1 MEKKKTPGVTI
12 VFYIVGI
19 LFLFVA
25 AFMLVSAIAYTNTYL
40 QSYGAT
46 FGDMWSNSLQY
57 IIAQFTPYLGI
68 GMIALGIGKVLKDIG
83 NMKVE
88 AAQVDTS
95 HLEAMQQKQSELSEE
110 MAEKIRYLSENL
122 DTTREI
128 LGIKISEKEKRDAYR
143 LQEMGK
149 GLTAAFETLERKTP
163 EPIVITVPAVAEAPA
178 KAEEPAVETPAA
190 EEPKAEGVETGAAEA
205 PAAPAGP
212 VPQIFRVARSMT
224 SPACPAVEP
233 AAKDSAAEISAAD
246 AGAAENSATPQIF
259 TVSRRMTMPR
269 CGK

>member
-19 LFLFVA
+19 LFLVVA
-25 AFMLVSAIAYTNTYL
+25 AFMLVSAIAYTSTYL

-46 FGDMWSNSLQY
+46 FSDMWSNSLQY
-57 IIAQFTPYLGI
+57 IIAQFMPYLGI
-68 GMIALGIGKVLKDIG
+68 GIVALGIGKVAKDTR

-88 AAQVDTS
+88 AAQGDTS
-95 HLEAMQQKQSELSEE
+95 RLEAMLQKQADVSEE
-110 MAEKIRYLSENL
+110 MSENIRYLSENL

-128 LGIKISEKEKRDAYR
+128 LGIKIGEKEKRDAYR

-163 EPIVITVPAVAEAPA
+163 EPIVITVPAVEAPA
-178 KAEEPAVETPAA
+178 VETPAAEEPAVETPAA
-190 EEPKAEGVETGAAEA
+190 EAAA
-205 PAAPAGP
+205 SAAPAGP

-224 SPACPAVEP
+224 APACPAV
-233 AAKDSAAEISAAD
+233 DSAAD
-246 AGAAENSATPQIF
+246 AGAAENSTTPQIF
-259 TVSRRMTMPR
+259 TVSRRMTMPG

>member
-19 LFLFVA
+19 LFLVVA
-25 AFMLVSAIAYTNTYL
+25 AFMLVSAIAYTSTYL

-46 FGDMWSNSLQY
+46 FSDMWSNSLQY
-57 IIAQFTPYLGI
+57 IIAQFMPYLGI
-68 GMIALGIGKVLKDIG
+68 GIVALGIGKVAKDTR

-88 AAQVDTS
+88 AAQGDTS
-95 HLEAMQQKQSELSEE
+95 RLEAMLQKQADVSEE
-110 MAEKIRYLSENL
+110 MSENIRYLSENL

-128 LGIKISEKEKRDAYR
+128 LGIKIGEKEKRDAYR

-163 EPIVITVPAVAEAPA
+163 EPIVITVPAVEA
-178 KAEEPAVETPAA
+178 PAVETPAA
-190 EEPKAEGVETGAAEA
+190 EAAA
-205 PAAPAGP
+205 SAAPAGP

-224 SPACPAVEP
+224 APACPAV
-233 AAKDSAAEISAAD
+233 DSAAD
-246 AGAAENSATPQIF
+246 AGAVENSTTPQIF
-259 TVSRRMTMPR
+259 TVSRRMTMPG

>member
-1 MEKKKTPGVTI
+1 MEKKKTPVVTI

-19 LFLFVA
+19 LFLVVA
-25 AFMLVSAIAYTNTYL
+25 AFMLVSAIAYTSTYL

-46 FGDMWSNSLQY
+46 FSDMWSNSLQY
-57 IIAQFTPYLGI
+57 IIAQFMPYLGI
-68 GMIALGIGKVLKDIG
+68 GIVSLGIGKVAKDTR

-95 HLEAMQQKQSELSEE
+95 RLEAMLQKQADVSEE
-110 MAEKIRYLSENL
+110 MSENIRYLSENL

-128 LGIKISEKEKRDAYR
+128 LGIKIGEKEKRDAYR

-163 EPIVITVPAVAEAPA
+163 EPIVITVPAVETPA
-178 KAEEPAVETPAA
+178 AEEPAVETPAA
-190 EEPKAEGVETGAAEA
+190 EAAA
-205 PAAPAGP
+205 SAAPAGP
-212 VPQIFRVARSMT
+212 VPRIFRVARSMT
-224 SPACPAVEP
+224 APACPAV
-233 AAKDSAAEISAAD
+233 DSAAD
-246 AGAAENSATPQIF
+246 AGAAENSTTPQIF
-259 TVSRRMTMPR
+259 TVSRRMTMPG

>member
-19 LFLFVA
+19 LFLVVA
-25 AFMLVSAIAYTNTYL
+25 AFMLVSAIAYTSTYL

-46 FGDMWSNSLQY
+46 FSDMWSNSLQY
-57 IIAQFTPYLGI
+57 IIAQFMPYLGI
-68 GMIALGIGKVLKDIG
+68 GIVALGIGKVAKDTR

-88 AAQVDTS
+88 AAQGDTS
-95 HLEAMQQKQSELSEE
+95 RLEAMLQKQADVSEE
-110 MAEKIRYLSENL
+110 MSENIRYLSENL

-128 LGIKISEKEKRDAYR
+128 LGIKIGEKEKRDAYR

-163 EPIVITVPAVAEAPA
+163 EPIVITVPAV
-178 KAEEPAVETPAA
+178 ETPAA
-190 EEPKAEGVETGAAEA
+190 ESAAS
-205 PAAPAGP
+205 AAPAGP

-224 SPACPAVEP
+224 APACPAV
-233 AAKDSAAEISAAD
+233 DSAAD
-246 AGAAENSATPQIF
+246 AGAAENSTTPQIF
-259 TVSRRMTMPR
+259 TVSRRMTMPG

>member
-19 LFLFVA
+19 LFLVVA
-25 AFMLVSAIAYTNTYL
+25 AFMLVSAIAYTSTYL

-46 FGDMWSNSLQY
+46 FSDMWSNSLQY
-57 IIAQFTPYLGI
+57 IIAQFMPYLGI
-68 GMIALGIGKVLKDIG
+68 GIVALGIGKVAKDTR

-88 AAQVDTS
+88 AAQGDTS
-95 HLEAMQQKQSELSEE
+95 RLEAMLQKQADVSEE
-110 MAEKIRYLSENL
+110 MSENIRYLSENL

-128 LGIKISEKEKRDAYR
+128 LGIKIGEKEKRDAYR

-163 EPIVITVPAVAEAPA
+163 EPIVITVPAVEA
-178 KAEEPAVETPAA
+178 PAVETHAA
-190 EEPKAEGVETGAAEA
+190 EAAASAAEA
-205 PAAPAGP
+205 PEAEAAASVAPAGP

-224 SPACPAVEP
+224 APACPAV
-233 AAKDSAAEISAAD
+233 DSAAD

-259 TVSRRMTMPR
+259 TVSRRMTMPG

>member
-19 LFLFVA
+19 LFLVVA
-25 AFMLVSAIAYTNTYL
+25 AFMLVSAIAYTSTYL

-46 FGDMWSNSLQY
+46 FSDMWSNSLQY
-57 IIAQFTPYLGI
+57 IIAQFMPYLGI
-68 GMIALGIGKVLKDIG
+68 GIVALGIGKVAKDTR

-95 HLEAMQQKQSELSEE
+95 RLEAMLQKQADVSEE
-110 MAEKIRYLSENL
+110 MSENIRYLSENL

-128 LGIKISEKEKRDAYR
+128 LGIKIGEKEKRDAYR

-163 EPIVITVPAVAEAPA
+163 EPIVITVPAVEAPA
-178 KAEEPAVETPAA
+178 VETHAAEEPAVETPAA
-190 EEPKAEGVETGAAEA
+190 EAAA
-205 PAAPAGP
+205 SAAPAGP

-224 SPACPAVEP
+224 APACPAV
-233 AAKDSAAEISAAD
+233 DSAAD
-246 AGAAENSATPQIF
+246 AGAAENSTTPQIF
-259 TVSRRMTMPR
+259 TVSRRMTMPG

>member
-19 LFLFVA
+19 LFLVVA
-25 AFMLVSAIAYTNTYL
+25 AFMLVSAIAYTSTYL

-46 FGDMWSNSLQY
+46 FSDMWSNSLQY
-57 IIAQFTPYLGI
+57 IIAQFMPYLGI
-68 GMIALGIGKVLKDIG
+68 GIVALGIGKVAKDTR

-88 AAQVDTS
+88 AAQGDTS
-95 HLEAMQQKQSELSEE
+95 RLEAMLQKQADVSEE
-110 MAEKIRYLSENL
+110 MSENIRYLSENL

-128 LGIKISEKEKRDAYR
+128 LGIKIGEKEKRDAYR

-163 EPIVITVPAVAEAPA
+163 EPIVITVPAVEAPA
-178 KAEEPAVETPAA
+178 VETHAAEEPAVETPAA
-190 EEPKAEGVETGAAEA
+190 EAAA
-205 PAAPAGP
+205 SAAPAGP

-224 SPACPAVEP
+224 APACPAV
-233 AAKDSAAEISAAD
+233 DSAAD
-246 AGAAENSATPQIF
+246 AGAAENSTTPQIF
-259 TVSRRMTMPR
+259 TVSRRMTMPAAANR
-269 CGK
+269 Q

>member
-19 LFLFVA
+19 LFLVVA
-25 AFMLVSAIAYTNTYL
+25 AFMLVSAIAYTSTYL

-46 FGDMWSNSLQY
+46 FSDMWSNSLQY
-57 IIAQFTPYLGI
+57 IIAQFMPYLGI
-68 GMIALGIGKVLKDIG
+68 GIVALGIGKVAKDTR

-88 AAQVDTS
+88 AAQGDTS
-95 HLEAMQQKQSELSEE
+95 RLEAMLQKQADVSEE
-110 MAEKIRYLSENL
+110 MSENIRYLSENL

-128 LGIKISEKEKRDAYR
+128 LGIKIGEKEKRDAYR

-163 EPIVITVPAVAEAPA
+163 EPIVITVPAIEAPA
-178 KAEEPAVETPAA
+178 VETHAAEEPAVETPAA
-190 EEPKAEGVETGAAEA
+190 EAAA
-205 PAAPAGP
+205 SAAPAGP

-224 SPACPAVEP
+224 APACPAVD
-233 AAKDSAAEISAAD
+233 AAAD
-246 AGAAENSATPQIF
+246 AGAAENSTTPQIF
-259 TVSRRMTMPR
+259 TVSRRMTMPG

>member
-19 LFLFVA
+19 LFLVVA
-25 AFMLVSAIAYTNTYL
+25 AFMLVSAIAYTSTYL

-46 FGDMWSNSLQY
+46 FSDMWSNSLQY
-57 IIAQFTPYLGI
+57 IIAQFMPYLGI
-68 GMIALGIGKVLKDIG
+68 GIVALGIGKVAKDTR

-88 AAQVDTS
+88 AAQGDTS
-95 HLEAMQQKQSELSEE
+95 RLEAMLQKQADVSEE
-110 MAEKIRYLSENL
+110 MSENIRYLSENL

-128 LGIKISEKEKRDAYR
+128 LGIKIGEKEKRDAYR

-163 EPIVITVPAVAEAPA
+163 EPIVITVPAVEAPA
-178 KAEEPAVETPAA
+178 VETHAAEEPAVETPAA
-190 EEPKAEGVETGAAEA
+190 EAAA
-205 PAAPAGP
+205 SAAPAGP

-224 SPACPAVEP
+224 APACPAV
-233 AAKDSAAEISAAD
+233 DSAAD
-246 AGAAENSATPQIF
+246 AGAVENSATPQIF
-259 TVSRRMTMPR
+259 TVSRRMTMPG

>member
-19 LFLFVA
+19 LFLVVA
-25 AFMLVSAIAYTNTYL
+25 AFMLVSAIAYTSTYL

-46 FGDMWSNSLQY
+46 FSDMWSNSLQY
-57 IIAQFTPYLGI
+57 IIAQFMPYLGI
-68 GMIALGIGKVLKDIG
+68 GIVSLGIGKVAKDTR

-88 AAQVDTS
+88 AAQGDTS
-95 HLEAMQQKQSELSEE
+95 RLEAMLQKQADVSEE
-110 MAEKIRYLSENL
+110 MSEKIGYLSENL

-128 LGIKISEKEKRDAYR
+128 LGIKIGEKEKRDAYR

-163 EPIVITVPAVAEAPA
+163 EPIVITVPAVEAPA
-178 KAEEPAVETPAA
+178 VETHAAEEPAVETPAA
-190 EEPKAEGVETGAAEA
+190 EAAA
-205 PAAPAGP
+205 SAAPAGP

-224 SPACPAVEP
+224 APACPAV
-233 AAKDSAAEISAAD
+233 DSAAD
-246 AGAAENSATPQIF
+246 AGAAENSTTPQIF
-259 TVSRRMTMPR
+259 TVSRRMTMPG

>member
-19 LFLFVA
+19 LFLVVA
-25 AFMLVSAIAYTNTYL
+25 AFMLVSAIAYTSTYL

-46 FGDMWSNSLQY
+46 FSDMWSNSLQY
-57 IIAQFTPYLGI
+57 IIAQFMPYLGI
-68 GMIALGIGKVLKDIG
+68 GIVALGIGKVAKDTR

-88 AAQVDTS
+88 AAQGDTS
-95 HLEAMQQKQSELSEE
+95 RLEAMLQKQADVSEE
-110 MAEKIRYLSENL
+110 MSEKIGYLSENL

-128 LGIKISEKEKRDAYR
+128 LGIKIGEKEKRDAYR

-163 EPIVITVPAVAEAPA
+163 EPIVITVPAVEAPA
-178 KAEEPAVETPAA
+178 VETRAAEEPAVETPAA
-190 EEPKAEGVETGAAEA
+190 EAAA
-205 PAAPAGP
+205 SAAPAGP

-224 SPACPAVEP
+224 APACPAV
-233 AAKDSAAEISAAD
+233 DSAAD
-246 AGAAENSATPQIF
+246 AGAAENSTTPQIF
-259 TVSRRMTMPR
+259 TVSRRMTMPG

>member
-19 LFLFVA
+19 LFLVVA
-25 AFMLVSAIAYTNTYL
+25 AFMLVSAIAYTSTYL

-46 FGDMWSNSLQY
+46 FSDMWSNSLQY
-57 IIAQFTPYLGI
+57 IIAQFMPYLGI
-68 GMIALGIGKVLKDIG
+68 GIVALGIGKVAKDTR

-88 AAQVDTS
+88 AAQGDTS
-95 HLEAMQQKQSELSEE
+95 RLEAMLQKQADVSEE
-110 MAEKIRYLSENL
+110 MSENIRYLSENL

-128 LGIKISEKEKRDAYR
+128 LGIKIGEKEKRDAYR

-163 EPIVITVPAVAEAPA
+163 EPIVITVPAV
-178 KAEEPAVETPAA
+178 ETPAA
-190 EEPKAEGVETGAAEA
+190 ESAAS
-205 PAAPAGP
+205 AAPAGP

-224 SPACPAVEP
+224 APACPAV
-233 AAKDSAAEISAAD
+233 DSAAD

-259 TVSRRMTMPR
+259 TVSRRMTMPG

>member
-19 LFLFVA
+19 LFLVVA

-57 IIAQFTPYLGI
+57 IIAQFMPYLGI
-68 GMIALGIGKVLKDIG
+68 GIVALGIGKVAKDTR

-88 AAQVDTS
+88 AAQGDTS
-95 HLEAMQQKQSELSEE
+95 RLEAMLQKQADVSEE
-110 MAEKIRYLSENL
+110 MSEKIGYLSENL

-128 LGIKISEKEKRDAYR
+128 LGIKIGEKEKRDAYR

-163 EPIVITVPAVAEAPA
+163 EPIVITVPAVEAPA
-178 KAEEPAVETPAA
+178 VETHAAEEPAVETPAA
-190 EEPKAEGVETGAAEA
+190 EAAA
-205 PAAPAGP
+205 SAAPAGP

-224 SPACPAVEP
+224 APACPAV
-233 AAKDSAAEISAAD
+233 DSAAD
-246 AGAAENSATPQIF
+246 AGAAENSTTPQIF
-259 TVSRRMTMPR
+259 TVSRRMTMPG

>member
-19 LFLFVA
+19 LFLVVA
-25 AFMLVSAIAYTNTYL
+25 AFMLVSAIAYTSTYL

-46 FGDMWSNSLQY
+46 FSDMWSNSLQY
-57 IIAQFTPYLGI
+57 IIAQFMPYLGI
-68 GMIALGIGKVLKDIG
+68 GIVALGIGKVAKDTR

-88 AAQVDTS
+88 AAQGDTS
-95 HLEAMQQKQSELSEE
+95 RLEAMLQKQADVSEE
-110 MAEKIRYLSENL
+110 MSENIRYLSENL

-128 LGIKISEKEKRDAYR
+128 LGIKIGEKEKRDAYR

-163 EPIVITVPAVAEAPA
+163 EPIVITVPAVEAPA
-178 KAEEPAVETPAA
+178 VEMHAAEEPAVETPAA
-190 EEPKAEGVETGAAEA
+190 EAAA
-205 PAAPAGP
+205 SAAPAGP

-224 SPACPAVEP
+224 APACPAV
-233 AAKDSAAEISAAD
+233 DSAAD
-246 AGAAENSATPQIF
+246 AGAAENSTTPKIF
-259 TVSRRMTMPR
+259 TVSRRMTMPG

>member
-19 LFLFVA
+19 LFLVVA
-25 AFMLVSAIAYTNTYL
+25 AFMLVSAIAYTSTYL

-46 FGDMWSNSLQY
+46 FSDMWSNSLQY
-57 IIAQFTPYLGI
+57 IIAQFMPYLGI
-68 GMIALGIGKVLKDIG
+68 GIVALGIGKVAKDTR

-88 AAQVDTS
+88 AAQGDTS
-95 HLEAMQQKQSELSEE
+95 RLEAMLQKQADVSEE
-110 MAEKIRYLSENL
+110 MSENIRYLSENL

-128 LGIKISEKEKRDAYR
+128 LGIKIGEKEKRDAYR

-163 EPIVITVPAVAEAPA
+163 EPIVITVPAVEAPA
-178 KAEEPAVETPAA
+178 VETHAAEEPAVETP
-190 EEPKAEGVETGAAEA
+190 EAEA
-205 PAAPAGP
+205 AASAAPAGP

-224 SPACPAVEP
+224 APACPAV
-233 AAKDSAAEISAAD
+233 DSAAD
-246 AGAAENSATPQIF
+246 AGAAENSTTPQIF
-259 TVSRRMTMPR
+259 TVSRRMTMPG

>member
-19 LFLFVA
+19 LFLVVA
-25 AFMLVSAIAYTNTYL
+25 AFMLVSAIAYTSTYL

-46 FGDMWSNSLQY
+46 FSDMWSNSLQY
-57 IIAQFTPYLGI
+57 IIAQFMPYLGI
-68 GMIALGIGKVLKDIG
+68 GIVALGIGKVAKDTR

-88 AAQVDTS
+88 AAQGDTS
-95 HLEAMQQKQSELSEE
+95 RLEAMLQKQADVSEE
-110 MAEKIRYLSENL
+110 MSENIRYLSENL

-163 EPIVITVPAVAEAPA
+163 EPIVITVPAVEAPA
-178 KAEEPAVETPAA
+178 VETHAAEEPAVETPAA
-190 EEPKAEGVETGAAEA
+190 EAAA
-205 PAAPAGP
+205 SAAPAGP

-224 SPACPAVEP
+224 APACPAV
-233 AAKDSAAEISAAD
+233 DSAAD
-246 AGAAENSATPQIF
+246 AGAVENSTTPQIF
-259 TVSRRMTMPR
+259 TVSRRMTMPG

>member
-19 LFLFVA
+19 LFLVVA
-25 AFMLVSAIAYTNTYL
+25 AFMLVSAIAYTSTYL

-46 FGDMWSNSLQY
+46 FSDMWSNSLQY
-57 IIAQFTPYLGI
+57 IIAQFMPYLGI
-68 GMIALGIGKVLKDIG
+68 GIVALGIGKVAKDTR

-88 AAQVDTS
+88 AAQGDTS
-95 HLEAMQQKQSELSEE
+95 RLEAMLQKQADVSEE
-110 MAEKIRYLSENL
+110 MSEKIGYLSENL

-128 LGIKISEKEKRDAYR
+128 LGIKIGEKEKRDAYR

-163 EPIVITVPAVAEAPA
+163 EPIVITVPAVEAPA
-178 KAEEPAVETPAA
+178 VETHAAEEPAVETPAA
-190 EEPKAEGVETGAAEA
+190 EAAA
-205 PAAPAGP
+205 SAAPAGP

-224 SPACPAVEP
+224 APACPAV
-233 AAKDSAAEISAAD
+233 DSAAD
-246 AGAAENSATPQIF
+246 AGAAENSTTPQIF
-259 TVSRRMTMPR
+259 TVSRRMTMPG

>member
-1 MEKKKTPGVTI
+1 MEKKKTPVVTI

-19 LFLFVA
+19 LFLVVA
-25 AFMLVSAIAYTNTYL
+25 AFMLVSAIAYTSTYL

-46 FGDMWSNSLQY
+46 FSDMWSNSLQY
-57 IIAQFTPYLGI
+57 IIAQFMPYLGI
-68 GMIALGIGKVLKDIG
+68 GIVALGIGKVAKDTR

-88 AAQVDTS
+88 AAQGDTS
-95 HLEAMQQKQSELSEE
+95 RLEAMLQKQADVSEE
-110 MAEKIRYLSENL
+110 MSENIRYLSENL

-128 LGIKISEKEKRDAYR
+128 LGIKIGEKEKRDAYR

-163 EPIVITVPAVAEAPA
+163 EPIVITVPAVEAPA
-178 KAEEPAVETPAA
+178 VETHAAEEPAVETPAA
-190 EEPKAEGVETGAAEA
+190 ESAAS
-205 PAAPAGP
+205 AAPAGP
-212 VPQIFRVARSMT
+212 VPRIFRVARSMT
-224 SPACPAVEP
+224 APACQAVKP
-233 AAKDSAAEISAAD
+233 AAEDSATAD

-259 TVSRRMTMPR
+259 TVSRRMTMPG

>member
-19 LFLFVA
+19 LFLVVA
-25 AFMLVSAIAYTNTYL
+25 AFMLVSAIAYTSTYL

-46 FGDMWSNSLQY
+46 FSDMWSNSLQY
-57 IIAQFTPYLGI
+57 IIAQFMPYLGI
-68 GMIALGIGKVLKDIG
+68 GIVALGIGKVAKDTR

-88 AAQVDTS
+88 AAQGDTS
-95 HLEAMQQKQSELSEE
+95 RLEAMLQKQADVSEE
-110 MAEKIRYLSENL
+110 MSENIRYLSENL

-128 LGIKISEKEKRDAYR
+128 LGIKIGEKEKRDAYR

-163 EPIVITVPAVAEAPA
+163 EPIVITVPAVEAPA
-178 KAEEPAVETPAA
+178 VETHAAEEPAVETPAA
-190 EEPKAEGVETGAAEA
+190 EAAA
-205 PAAPAGP
+205 SAAPAGP

-224 SPACPAVEP
+224 APACPAV
-233 AAKDSAAEISAAD
+233 DSAAD

>member
-19 LFLFVA
+19 LFLVVA
-25 AFMLVSAIAYTNTYL
+25 AFMLVSAIAYTSTYL

-46 FGDMWSNSLQY
+46 FSDMWSNSLQY
-57 IIAQFTPYLGI
+57 IIAQFMPYLGI
-68 GMIALGIGKVLKDIG
+68 GIVALGIGKVAKDTR

-95 HLEAMQQKQSELSEE
+95 RLEAMLQKQADVSEE
-110 MAEKIRYLSENL
+110 MSEKIGYLSENL

-128 LGIKISEKEKRDAYR
+128 LGIKIGEKEKRDAYR

-163 EPIVITVPAVAEAPA
+163 EPIVITVPAV
-178 KAEEPAVETPAA
+178 ETPAA
-190 EEPKAEGVETGAAEA
+190 ESAAS
-205 PAAPAGP
+205 AAPAGP

-224 SPACPAVEP
+224 APACPAV
-233 AAKDSAAEISAAD
+233 DSAAD
-246 AGAAENSATPQIF
+246 AGAAENSTTPQIF
-259 TVSRRMTMPR
+259 TVSRRMTMPG

>member
-19 LFLFVA
+19 LFLVVA
-25 AFMLVSAIAYTNTYL
+25 AFMLVSAIAYTSTYL

-46 FGDMWSNSLQY
+46 FSDMWSNSLQY
-57 IIAQFTPYLGI
+57 IIAQFMPYLGI
-68 GMIALGIGKVLKDIG
+68 GIVALGIGKVAKDTR

-88 AAQVDTS
+88 AAQGDTS
-95 HLEAMQQKQSELSEE
+95 RLEAMLQKQADVSEE
-110 MAEKIRYLSENL
+110 MSENIRYLSENL

-128 LGIKISEKEKRDAYR
+128 LGIKIGEKEKRDAYR

-163 EPIVITVPAVAEAPA
+163 EPIVITVPAVEAPA
-178 KAEEPAVETPAA
+178 VETHAAEEPAVETPAA
-190 EEPKAEGVETGAAEA
+190 EAAA
-205 PAAPAGP
+205 SAAPAGP

-224 SPACPAVEP
+224 APACPAV
-233 AAKDSAAEISAAD
+233 DSAAD
-246 AGAAENSATPQIF
+246 AGAAENSTTPQIF
-259 TVSRRMTMPR
+259 TVSRRMTMPAEANR
-269 CGK
+269 Q

>member
-19 LFLFVA
+19 LFLVVA
-25 AFMLVSAIAYTNTYL
+25 AFMLVSAIAYTSTYL

-46 FGDMWSNSLQY
+46 FSDMWSNSLQY
-57 IIAQFTPYLGI
+57 IIAQFMPYLGI
-68 GMIALGIGKVLKDIG
+68 GIVALGIGKVAKDTR

-88 AAQVDTS
+88 AAQGDTS
-95 HLEAMQQKQSELSEE
+95 RLEAMLQKQADVSEE
-110 MAEKIRYLSENL
+110 MSENIRYLSENL

-128 LGIKISEKEKRDAYR
+128 LGIKIGEKEKRDAYR

-163 EPIVITVPAVAEAPA
+163 EPIVITVPAVEAPA

-190 EEPKAEGVETGAAEA
+190 EAAA
-205 PAAPAGP
+205 SAAPAGP

-224 SPACPAVEP
+224 APACPAV
-233 AAKDSAAEISAAD
+233 DSAAD

-259 TVSRRMTMPR
+259 TVSRRMTMPG

>member
-19 LFLFVA
+19 LFLVVA
-25 AFMLVSAIAYTNTYL
+25 AFMLVSAIAYTSTYL

-46 FGDMWSNSLQY
+46 FSDMWSNSLQY
-57 IIAQFTPYLGI
+57 IIAQFMPYLGI
-68 GMIALGIGKVLKDIG
+68 GIVALGIGKVAKDTR

-88 AAQVDTS
+88 AAQGDTS
-95 HLEAMQQKQSELSEE
+95 RLEAMLQKQADVSEE
-110 MAEKIRYLSENL
+110 MSEKIGYLSENL

-128 LGIKISEKEKRDAYR
+128 LGIKIGEKEKRDAYR

-163 EPIVITVPAVAEAPA
+163 EPIVITVPAVEAPA
-178 KAEEPAVETPAA
+178 VETHAAEEPAVETPAA
-190 EEPKAEGVETGAAEA
+190 EAAA
-205 PAAPAGP
+205 SAAPAGP

-224 SPACPAVEP
+224 APDCPAV
-233 AAKDSAAEISAAD
+233 DSAAD
-246 AGAAENSATPQIF
+246 AGAAENSTTPQIF
-259 TVSRRMTMPR
+259 TVSRRMTMPG

>member
-19 LFLFVA
+19 LFLVVA
-25 AFMLVSAIAYTNTYL
+25 AFMLVSAIAYTSTYL

-46 FGDMWSNSLQY
+46 FSDMWSNSLQY
-57 IIAQFTPYLGI
+57 IIAQFMPYLGI
-68 GMIALGIGKVLKDIG
+68 GIVALGIGKVAKDTR

-88 AAQVDTS
+88 AAQGDTS
-95 HLEAMQQKQSELSEE
+95 RLEAMLQKQADVSEE
-110 MAEKIRYLSENL
+110 MSENIRYLSENL

-128 LGIKISEKEKRDAYR
+128 LGIKIGEKEKRDAYR

-163 EPIVITVPAVAEAPA
+163 EPIVITVPAVEVPA
-178 KAEEPAVETPAA
+178 VETHAAEEPAVETPAA
-190 EEPKAEGVETGAAEA
+190 EAAA
-205 PAAPAGP
+205 SAAPAGP

-224 SPACPAVEP
+224 APDCPAV
-233 AAKDSAAEISAAD
+233 DSAAD

-259 TVSRRMTMPR
+259 TVSRRMTMPG

>member
-12 VFYIVGI
+12 VFYIVRI
-19 LFLFVA
+19 LFLVVA
-25 AFMLVSAIAYTNTYL
+25 AFMLVSAIAYTSTYL

-46 FGDMWSNSLQY
+46 FSDMWSNSLQY
-57 IIAQFTPYLGI
+57 IIAQFMPYLGI
-68 GMIALGIGKVLKDIG
+68 GIVALGIGKVAKDTR

-88 AAQVDTS
+88 AAQGDTS
-95 HLEAMQQKQSELSEE
+95 RLEAMLQKQADVSEE
-110 MAEKIRYLSENL
+110 MSENIRYLSENL

-128 LGIKISEKEKRDAYR
+128 LGIKIGEKEKRDAYR

-163 EPIVITVPAVAEAPA
+163 EPIVITVPAVEAPA
-178 KAEEPAVETPAA
+178 VETHAAEEPAVETPAA
-190 EEPKAEGVETGAAEA
+190 EAAA
-205 PAAPAGP
+205 SAAPAGP

-224 SPACPAVEP
+224 APACPAV
-233 AAKDSAAEISAAD
+233 DSAAD
-246 AGAAENSATPQIF
+246 AGAAENSTTPQIF
-259 TVSRRMTMPR
+259 TVSRRMTMPG

>member
-19 LFLFVA
+19 LFLVVA
-25 AFMLVSAIAYTNTYL
+25 AFMLVSAIAYTSTYL

-46 FGDMWSNSLQY
+46 FRDMWSNSLQY
-57 IIAQFTPYLGI
+57 IIAQFMPYLGI
-68 GMIALGIGKVLKDIG
+68 GIVSLGIGKVAKDTR

-95 HLEAMQQKQSELSEE
+95 RLEAMLQKQADVSEE
-110 MAEKIRYLSENL
+110 MSEKIGYLSENL

-128 LGIKISEKEKRDAYR
+128 LGIKIGEKEKRDAYR

-163 EPIVITVPAVAEAPA
+163 EPIVITVPAVEAPA
-178 KAEEPAVETPAA
+178 VETHAAEEPAVETPAA
-190 EEPKAEGVETGAAEA
+190 EAAA
-205 PAAPAGP
+205 SAAPAGP

-224 SPACPAVEP
+224 APACPAV
-233 AAKDSAAEISAAD
+233 DSAAD
-246 AGAAENSATPQIF
+246 AGAAENSTTPQIF
-259 TVSRRMTMPR
+259 TVSRRMTMPG

>member
-19 LFLFVA
+19 LFLVVA
-25 AFMLVSAIAYTNTYL
+25 AFMLVSAIAYTSTYL

-57 IIAQFTPYLGI
+57 IIAQFMPYLGI
-68 GMIALGIGKVLKDIG
+68 GIVALGIGKVAKETR

-88 AAQVDTS
+88 AAQGDTS
-95 HLEAMQQKQSELSEE
+95 RLEVMLQKQADVSEE
-110 MAEKIRYLSENL
+110 MSEKIGYLSENL

-128 LGIKISEKEKRDAYR
+128 LGIKIGEKEKRDAYR

-163 EPIVITVPAVAEAPA
+163 EPIVITVPAVEA
-178 KAEEPAVETPAA
+178 PAVETPAA
-190 EEPKAEGVETGAAEA
+190 EAAASAAEA
-205 PAAPAGP
+205 PEAEAAASVAPAGL

-224 SPACPAVEP
+224 APACPAV
-233 AAKDSAAEISAAD
+233 DSAAD

-259 TVSRRMTMPR
+259 TVSRRMTMPG

>member
-19 LFLFVA
+19 LFLVVA
-25 AFMLVSAIAYTNTYL
+25 AFMLVSAIAYTSTYL

-46 FGDMWSNSLQY
+46 FSDMWSNSLQY
-57 IIAQFTPYLGI
+57 IIAQFMPYLGI
-68 GMIALGIGKVLKDIG
+68 GIVALGIGKVAKDTR

-88 AAQVDTS
+88 AAQGDTS
-95 HLEAMQQKQSELSEE
+95 RLEAMLQKQADVSEE
-110 MAEKIRYLSENL
+110 MSENIRYLSENL

-128 LGIKISEKEKRDAYR
+128 LGIKIGEKEKRDAYR

-163 EPIVITVPAVAEAPA
+163 EPIVITVPAVEAPA
-178 KAEEPAVETPAA
+178 VETRAAEEPAVVTPAA
-190 EEPKAEGVETGAAEA
+190 EAAA
-205 PAAPAGP
+205 SAAPAGP

-224 SPACPAVEP
+224 APACPAV
-233 AAKDSAAEISAAD
+233 DSAAD
-246 AGAAENSATPQIF
+246 AGAAENSTTPQIF
-259 TVSRRMTMPR
+259 TVSRRMTMPG

>member
-19 LFLFVA
+19 LFLVVA
-25 AFMLVSAIAYTNTYL
+25 AFMLVSAIAYTSTYL

-46 FGDMWSNSLQY
+46 FSDMWSNSLQY
-57 IIAQFTPYLGI
+57 IIAQFMPYLGI
-68 GMIALGIGKVLKDIG
+68 GIVALGIGKVAKDTR

-88 AAQVDTS
+88 AAQGDTS
-95 HLEAMQQKQSELSEE
+95 RLEAMLQKQADVSEE
-110 MAEKIRYLSENL
+110 MSENIRYLSENL

-128 LGIKISEKEKRDAYR
+128 LGIKIGEKEKKDAYR

-163 EPIVITVPAVAEAPA
+163 EPIVITVPAVEAPA
-178 KAEEPAVETPAA
+178 VETHAAEEPAVETPAA
-190 EEPKAEGVETGAAEA
+190 EAAA
-205 PAAPAGP
+205 SAAPEGP

-224 SPACPAVEP
+224 APACPAVD
-233 AAKDSAAEISAAD
+233 AAAD
-246 AGAAENSATPQIF
+246 AGAAENSTTPQIF
-259 TVSRRMTMPR
+259 TVSRRMTMPG

>member
-19 LFLFVA
+19 LFLVVA
-25 AFMLVSAIAYTNTYL
+25 AFMLVSAIAYTSTYL

-46 FGDMWSNSLQY
+46 FSDMWSNSLQY
-57 IIAQFTPYLGI
+57 IIAQFMPYLGI
-68 GMIALGIGKVLKDIG
+68 GIVALGIGKVAKDTR

-88 AAQVDTS
+88 AAQGDTS
-95 HLEAMQQKQSELSEE
+95 RLEAMLQKQADVSEE
-110 MAEKIRYLSENL
+110 MSENIRYLSENL

-128 LGIKISEKEKRDAYR
+128 LGIKIGEKEKRDAYR

-163 EPIVITVPAVAEAPA
+163 EPIVITVPAVEAPA
-178 KAEEPAVETPAA
+178 VETHAAEEPAVETP
-190 EEPKAEGVETGAAEA
+190 EAEA
-205 PAAPAGP
+205 AASAAPAGP

-224 SPACPAVEP
+224 APDCPAV
-233 AAKDSAAEISAAD
+233 DSAAD

-259 TVSRRMTMPR
+259 TVSRRMTMPG

>member
-19 LFLFVA
+19 LFLVVA
-25 AFMLVSAIAYTNTYL
+25 AFMLVSAIAYTSTYL

-46 FGDMWSNSLQY
+46 FSDMWSNSLQY
-57 IIAQFTPYLGI
+57 IIAQFMPYLGI
-68 GMIALGIGKVLKDIG
+68 GIVSLGIGKVAKDTR

-88 AAQVDTS
+88 AAQGDTS
-95 HLEAMQQKQSELSEE
+95 RLEAMLQKQADVSEE
-110 MAEKIRYLSENL
+110 MSENIRYLSENL

-128 LGIKISEKEKRDAYR
+128 LGIKIGEKEKRDAYR

-163 EPIVITVPAVAEAPA
+163 EPIVITVPAVEAPA
-178 KAEEPAVETPAA
+178 VETHAAEEPAVETPAA
-190 EEPKAEGVETGAAEA
+190 EAAA
-205 PAAPAGP
+205 SAAPAGP

-224 SPACPAVEP
+224 APACPAV
-233 AAKDSAAEISAAD
+233 DSAAD
-246 AGAAENSATPQIF
+246 AGAAENSTTPQIF
-259 TVSRRMTMPR
+259 TVSRRMTMPG

>member
-19 LFLFVA
+19 LFLVVA
-25 AFMLVSAIAYTNTYL
+25 AFMLVSAIAYTSTYL

-46 FGDMWSNSLQY
+46 FSDMWSNSLQY
-57 IIAQFTPYLGI
+57 IIAQFMPYLGI
-68 GMIALGIGKVLKDIG
+68 GIVALGIGKVAKDTR

-88 AAQVDTS
+88 AAQGDTS
-95 HLEAMQQKQSELSEE
+95 RLEAMLQKQADVSEE
-110 MAEKIRYLSENL
+110 MSENIRYLSENL

-128 LGIKISEKEKRDAYR
+128 LGIKIGEKEKRDAYR

-163 EPIVITVPAVAEAPA
+163 EPIVITVPAVEA
-178 KAEEPAVETPAA
+178 PAVETHAA
-190 EEPKAEGVETGAAEA
+190 EAAAPAAEA
-205 PAAPAGP
+205 PEAEAAASAAPAGP

-224 SPACPAVEP
+224 APACPAV
-233 AAKDSAAEISAAD
+233 DSAAD
-246 AGAAENSATPQIF
+246 AGAAENSTTPQIF
-259 TVSRRMTMPR
+259 TVSRRMTMPG

>member
-19 LFLFVA
+19 LFLVVA
-25 AFMLVSAIAYTNTYL
+25 AFMLVSAIAYTSTYL

-46 FGDMWSNSLQY
+46 FSDMWSNSLQY
-57 IIAQFTPYLGI
+57 IIAQFMPYLGI
-68 GMIALGIGKVLKDIG
+68 GIVALGIGKVAKDTR

-88 AAQVDTS
+88 AAQGDTS
-95 HLEAMQQKQSELSEE
+95 RLEAMLQKQADVSEE
-110 MAEKIRYLSENL
+110 MSENIRYLSENL

-128 LGIKISEKEKRDAYR
+128 LGIKIGEKEKRDAYR

-163 EPIVITVPAVAEAPA
+163 EPIVITVPAVEAPA
-178 KAEEPAVETPAA
+178 VETHAAEEPTVETPAA
-190 EEPKAEGVETGAAEA
+190 EAAA
-205 PAAPAGP
+205 SAAPAGP

-224 SPACPAVEP
+224 APACPAVD
-233 AAKDSAAEISAAD
+233 AAAD
-246 AGAAENSATPQIF
+246 AGAAENSTTPQIF
-259 TVSRRMTMPR
+259 TVSRRMTMPG

>member
-19 LFLFVA
+19 LFLVVA
-25 AFMLVSAIAYTNTYL
+25 AFMLVSAIAYTSTYL

-46 FGDMWSNSLQY
+46 FSDMWSNSLHY
-57 IIAQFTPYLGI
+57 IIAQFMPYLGI
-68 GMIALGIGKVLKDIG
+68 GIVALGIGKVAKDTR

-88 AAQVDTS
+88 AAQGDTS
-95 HLEAMQQKQSELSEE
+95 RLEAMLQKQADVSEE
-110 MAEKIRYLSENL
+110 MSENIRYLSENL

-178 KAEEPAVETPAA
+178 KAEELAVETPAA
-190 EEPKAEGVETGAAEA
+190 EEPEAETGATEAAEA
-205 PAAPAGP
+205 SAAPAGP

-224 SPACPAVEP
+224 APACPAV
-233 AAKDSAAEISAAD
+233 DSAAD
-246 AGAAENSATPQIF
+246 TGAAENSATPQIF
-259 TVSRRMTMPR
+259 TVSRRMTMPG

>member
-1 MEKKKTPGVTI
+1 MEKKKTPVVTI

-19 LFLFVA
+19 LFLVVA
-25 AFMLVSAIAYTNTYL
+25 AFMLVSAIAYTSTYL

-46 FGDMWSNSLQY
+46 FSDMWSNSLQY
-57 IIAQFTPYLGI
+57 IIAQFMPYLGI
-68 GMIALGIGKVLKDIG
+68 GIVSLGIGKVAKDTR

-95 HLEAMQQKQSELSEE
+95 RLEAMLQKQADVSEE
-110 MAEKIRYLSENL
+110 MSEKIGYLSENL

-128 LGIKISEKEKRDAYR
+128 LGIKIGEKEKRDAYR

-163 EPIVITVPAVAEAPA
+163 EPIVITVPAV
-178 KAEEPAVETPAA
+178 ETPAA
-190 EEPKAEGVETGAAEA
+190 ESAASV
-205 PAAPAGP
+205 APAGP
-212 VPQIFRVARSMT
+212 VPRIFRVARSMT
-224 SPACPAVEP
+224 APACQAVKP
-233 AAKDSAAEISAAD
+233 AAEDSATAD

-259 TVSRRMTMPR
+259 TVSRRMTMPG

>member
-19 LFLFVA
+19 LFLVVA
-25 AFMLVSAIAYTNTYL
+25 AFMLVSAIAYTSTYL

-46 FGDMWSNSLQY
+46 FSDMWSNSLQY
-57 IIAQFTPYLGI
+57 IIAQFMPYLGI
-68 GMIALGIGKVLKDIG
+68 GIVALGIGKVAKDTR

-88 AAQVDTS
+88 AAQGDTS
-95 HLEAMQQKQSELSEE
+95 RLEAMLQKQADVSEE
-110 MAEKIRYLSENL
+110 MSENIRYLSENL

-128 LGIKISEKEKRDAYR
+128 LGIKIGEKEKRDAYR

-163 EPIVITVPAVAEAPA
+163 EPIVITVPAVEA
-178 KAEEPAVETPAA
+178 PAVETHAA
-190 EEPKAEGVETGAAEA
+190 EAAASAAEA
-205 PAAPAGP
+205 PEAEAAASVAPAGP

-233 AAKDSAAEISAAD
+233 AAKDSAVEISAAD

-259 TVSRRMTMPR
+259 TVSRRMTMPG

>member
-1 MEKKKTPGVTI
+1 MEKKKTPVVTI

-19 LFLFVA
+19 LFLVVA
-25 AFMLVSAIAYTNTYL
+25 AFMLVSAIAYTSTYL

-46 FGDMWSNSLQY
+46 FSDMWSNSLQY
-57 IIAQFTPYLGI
+57 IIAQFMPYLGI
-68 GMIALGIGKVLKDIG
+68 GIVALGIGKVAKDTR

-95 HLEAMQQKQSELSEE
+95 RLEAMLQKQADVSEE
-110 MAEKIRYLSENL
+110 MSEKIGYLSENL

-128 LGIKISEKEKRDAYR
+128 LGIKIGEKEKRDAYR

-163 EPIVITVPAVAEAPA
+163 EPIVITVPAV
-178 KAEEPAVETPAA
+178 ETPAA
-190 EEPKAEGVETGAAEA
+190 EAAA
-205 PAAPAGP
+205 SAAPAGP

-224 SPACPAVEP
+224 APACQAVKP
-233 AAKDSAAEISAAD
+233 AAEDSATAD

-259 TVSRRMTMPR
+259 TVSRRMTMPG

>member
-19 LFLFVA
+19 LFLVVA
-25 AFMLVSAIAYTNTYL
+25 AFMLVSAIAYTSTYL

-46 FGDMWSNSLQY
+46 FSDMWSNSLQY
-57 IIAQFTPYLGI
+57 IIAQFMPYLGI
-68 GMIALGIGKVLKDIG
+68 GIVALGIGKVAKDTR

-88 AAQVDTS
+88 AAQGDTS
-95 HLEAMQQKQSELSEE
+95 RLEAMLQKQADVSEE
-110 MAEKIRYLSENL
+110 MSEKIGYLSENL

-128 LGIKISEKEKRDAYR
+128 LGIKIGKKEKRDAYR

-163 EPIVITVPAVAEAPA
+163 EPIVITVPAVEAPA
-178 KAEEPAVETPAA
+178 VETHAAEEPAVETPAA
-190 EEPKAEGVETGAAEA
+190 EAAA
-205 PAAPAGP
+205 SAAPAGP

-224 SPACPAVEP
+224 APACPAV
-233 AAKDSAAEISAAD
+233 DSAAD
-246 AGAAENSATPQIF
+246 AGAAENSTTPQIF
-259 TVSRRMTMPR
+259 TVSRRMTMPG

>member
-1 MEKKKTPGVTI
+1 MEKKKTPVVTI

-19 LFLFVA
+19 LFLVVA
-25 AFMLVSAIAYTNTYL
+25 AFMLVSAIAYTSTYL

-46 FGDMWSNSLQY
+46 FSDMWSNSLQY
-57 IIAQFTPYLGI
+57 IIAQFMPYLGI
-68 GMIALGIGKVLKDIG
+68 GIVSLGIGKVAKDTR

-95 HLEAMQQKQSELSEE
+95 RLEAMLQKQADVSEE
-110 MAEKIRYLSENL
+110 MSENIRYLSENL

-128 LGIKISEKEKRDAYR
+128 LGIKIGEKEKRDAYR

-163 EPIVITVPAVAEAPA
+163 EPIVITVPAVEAPA
-178 KAEEPAVETPAA
+178 VETHAAEEPAVETPAA
-190 EEPKAEGVETGAAEA
+190 EAAA
-205 PAAPAGP
+205 SAAPAGP

-224 SPACPAVEP
+224 APACPAV
-233 AAKDSAAEISAAD
+233 DSAAD
-246 AGAAENSATPQIF
+246 AGAAENSTTPQIF
-259 TVSRRMTMPR
+259 TVSRRMTMPG

>member
-19 LFLFVA
+19 LFLVVA
-25 AFMLVSAIAYTNTYL
+25 AFMLVSAIAYTSTYL

-46 FGDMWSNSLQY
+46 FSDMWSNSLQY
-57 IIAQFTPYLGI
+57 IIAQFMPYLGI

-95 HLEAMQQKQSELSEE
+95 RLEAMLQKQADVSEE
-110 MAEKIRYLSENL
+110 MSEKIGYLSENL

-128 LGIKISEKEKRDAYR
+128 LGIKIGEKEKRDAYR

-163 EPIVITVPAVAEAPA
+163 EPIVITVPAVEA
-178 KAEEPAVETPAA
+178 PAVETPA
-190 EEPKAEGVETGAAEA
+190 VEAAAPAAEA
-205 PAAPAGP
+205 PEAEAAASAAEAPEAEAAASVAPAGP

-224 SPACPAVEP
+224 APACPAV
-233 AAKDSAAEISAAD
+233 DSAAD

-259 TVSRRMTMPR
+259 TVSRRMTMPG